1 MLGADPRH
9 AEALYSL
16 GVHALQAGREE
27 EAIALLRRACEAA
40 PNEAT
45 VWVFLAT
52 ALRSAGKTDE
62 AWEAVQGALVA
73 DPYSLPA
80 LLARASLLEE
90 TGGRTA
96 AVATYRNALK
106 VAPPSQHWPGHL
118 RDQLEYASRLVE
130 AETRAYQDY
139 LLQNL
144 DGLIRQAQPADR
156 PRWREALS
164 IMAGASRPYLSDAN
178 QLYVPRLPAIPFF
191 DRSHFP
197 WIEALEAQTDGI
209 RRELEAAL
217 ATAQGA
223 FNPYITYGPGQPVNQ
238 WAELNHS
245 DRWSTLD
252 LWKSGA
258 PALESQAMCPATT
271 AALAEVDLARIE
283 GLCPNVM
290 FSALAPRTR
299 IPPHHG
305 ETNARVIAHLPL
317 VVPENCEYR
326 VGFDRIQWRPGE
338 VIVFDDTLEH
348 EAYNGSDSLRSVLIF
363 DVWNPL
369 LSEDD
374 RAIVLA
380 MAAAARAYG

>member
-1 MLGADPRH
+1 MQARDWAEAARAAARTGRWTEAEELWRKVLGADPRH

-144 DGLIRQAQPADR
+144 DGLIRQAQPASSAVER
-156 PRWREALS
+156 VSQVVAPSSRALG
-164 IMAGASRPYLSDAN
+164 MATAASLN
-178 QLYVPRLPAIPFF
+178 RLPAKL
-191 DRSHFP
+191 S
-197 WIEALEAQTDGI
+197 
-209 RRELEAAL
+209 
-217 ATAQGA
+217 
-223 FNPYITYGPGQPVNQ
+223 
-238 WAELNHS
+238 
-245 DRWSTLD
+245 
-252 LWKSGA
+252 
-258 PALESQAMCPATT
+258 
-271 AALAEVDLARIE
+271 
-283 GLCPNVM
+283 
-290 FSALAPRTR
+290 
-299 IPPHHG
+299 
-305 ETNARVIAHLPL
+305 
-317 VVPENCEYR
+317 
-326 VGFDRIQWRPGE
+326 
-338 VIVFDDTLEH
+338 
-348 EAYNGSDSLRSVLIF
+348 NGSPS
-363 DVWNPL
+363 
-369 LSEDD
+369 
-374 RAIVLA
+374 A
-380 MAAAARAYG
+380 

>member
-1 MLGADPRH
+1 
-9 AEALYSL
+9 
-16 GVHALQAGREE
+16 
-27 EAIALLRRACEAA
+27 
-40 PNEAT
+40 
-45 VWVFLAT
+45 
-52 ALRSAGKTDE
+52 
-62 AWEAVQGALVA
+62 
-73 DPYSLPA
+73 
-80 LLARASLLEE
+80 
-90 TGGRTA
+90 
-96 AVATYRNALK
+96 
-106 VAPPSQHWPGHL
+106 
-118 RDQLEYASRLVE
+118 
-130 AETRAYQDY
+130 
-139 LLQNL
+139 
-144 DGLIRQAQPADR
+144 
-156 PRWREALS
+156 
-164 IMAGASRPYLSDAN
+164 MAGASRPYLSDAN

-197 WIEALEAQTDGI
+197 WIEALEAQTDEI

-223 FNPYITYGPGQPVNQ
+223 FNPYIAYAPGQPVNQ
-238 WAELNHS
+238 WGELNHS

-258 PALESQAMCPATT
+258 PALENQAMCPATT

-348 EAYNGSDSLRSVLIF
+348 EAYNGSDSLRTVLIF

-380 MAAAARAYG
+380 MAAAARSYGG